1 MEEMD
6 SETNLLKLAIRLIA
20 EKTDES
26 LAEAVVTIRRVV
38 SELDDHDCN
47 DFADECDCEDCEE
60 FPDFRG
66 VTECLAFGLPQLVEK
81 YGLNSEEAKLA
92 ERLIEGARV

>member
-1 MEEMD
+1 MDEMKD
-6 SETNLLKLAIRLIA
+6 EYNRLERAANLLREHTAARIP
-20 EKTDES
+20 
-26 LAEAVVTIRRVV
+26 EAVGIIEDVI
-38 SELDDHDCN
+38 SELRGHDCD
-47 DFADECDCEDCEE
+47 DFASECDCEPYVDG
-60 FPDFRG
+60 PDLRG